1 MKYGIVSIV
10 GKPNV
15 GKSTLLNNIFEREV
29 VISSNK
35 PQTTRNMI
43 EISYDSIEDCV
54 INFIDTPGLHNPKNK
69 LDLFLN
75 SQVKASLKKSDL
87 VLFLFDLSRDFDSE
101 DEECL
106 KVLKDFNCNNVV
118 LVLNKRDLK
127 SEEEIKNAK
136 QSISK
141 MFDFTNVLEINSK
154 SKEDV
159 SVLLN
164 TIKEHIKEY
173 EGEKKDLELLK
184 KEVSDKFFVSELI
197 REIIINSFRQ
207 EIPYGVAILIDEMK
221 YEQDK
226 NLLTIVYSIIV
237 EKESQKPIIIGK
249 GGSMIKKINISLRER
264 LSDIYDCKI
273 FTNSYVKVKKDW
285 RNNETQIKELGYKK

>member
-15 GKSTLLNNIFEREV
+15 GKSTLLNNIFKREV

-43 EISYDSIEDCV
+43 EISYEVSSDCI

-87 VLFLFDLSRDFDSE
+87 VLFLFDVSRPFDSE

-106 KVLKDFNCNNVV
+106 KVLKDFHCDNVV

-127 SEEEIKNAK
+127 SSDELKSIKE
-136 QSISK
+136 SILK
-141 MFDFTNVLEINSK
+141 LFDFSNVIENNSN
-154 SKEDV
+154 SEEDV
-159 SVLLN
+159 NSILK
-164 TIKEHIKEY
+164 TILTYVKEY
-173 EGEKKDLELLK
+173 EGEKQDFDSFK

-197 REIIINSFRQ
+197 REIIINSFRH
-207 EIPYGVAILIDEMK
+207 EIPYGVAIVIDEMK
-221 YEQDK
+221 YDQNK

-249 GGSMIKKINISLRER
+249 SGSMMKKINMTLRER
-264 LSDIYDCKI
+264 LLDIYDCKI

-285 RNNETQIKELGYKK
+285 RNSETQIKELGYKK

>member
-43 EISYDSIEDCV
+43 EVSYDLIEDCV

-127 SEEEIKNAK
+127 SEEDIKNAK
-136 QSISK
+136 ESISK
-141 MFDFTNVLEINSK
+141 MFNFTNVLEINSK
-154 SKEDV
+154 SKDDV
-159 SVLLN
+159 NILLN

-226 NLLTIVYSIIV
+226 NLLTIIYSIIV